1 MKEISD
7 IVNACNQA
15 QREGKRSA
23 LATVVLVEGS
33 SYRRPGARML
43 VMEDG
48 QLTGS
53 ISGGCLEGDALRKAQ
68 YAIMSKENKLV
79 IYNTTD
85 GDDAKFGVQLGCN
98 GIVHILFEPVG
109 INPESHPINLLRQL
123 LNSRENAVLVTFFS
137 PWLADQPGTRLLY
150 HNGKITG
157 CLHENIKEDIGSD
170 IREAFQQQVS
180 CFKDYSAGNQLLK
193 AFIEFIAPPIA
204 LVIAGAG
211 NDVKPLVE
219 MADLLGWPITVV
231 DGRSNYAVARRF
243 PKANQVLLAKPGAVL
258 SYLQPDSKTVFL
270 LMTHNYNYDLAL
282 LKELI
287 GIDYAYI
294 GLLGPAQKRDRML
307 TDLENQGI
315 TLNDDQRSRIYG
327 PVGLDIGAET
337 ATEIALSVLAE
348 IRAIFSGRAGAPLKL
363 KSEPI
368 HSRITDF
375 PRHE

>member
-123 LNSRENAVLVTFFS
+123 LSSRENAVLVTFFS

-150 HNGKITG
+150 HNGKIAG

-180 CFKDYSAGNQLLK
+180 SFKDYSAGNQLLK

-282 LKELI
+282 LKELSS
-287 GIDYAYI
+287 IDYAYI

-348 IRAIFSGRAGAPLKL
+348 IRAIFSGRAGSPLKL

>member
-7 IVNACNQA
+7 IVKAFNQA
-15 QREGKRSA
+15 QRDGKRSA

-43 VMEDG
+43 VTEDG
-48 QLTGS
+48 ELTGS
-53 ISGGCLEGDALRKAQ
+53 ISGGCLEGDALRKAL

-85 GDDAKFGVQLGCN
+85 ADDAKFGVQLGCN
-98 GIVHILFEPVG
+98 GIVHILFEPVA

-123 LNSRENAVLVTFFS
+123 MSSRENAILVTFFS
-137 PWLADQPGTRLLY
+137 PCLADQPGTRLLY

-157 CLHENIKEDIGSD
+157 CLPENIKEDIGSD
-170 IREAFQQQVS
+170 IRDTFQQQVS
-180 CFKDYSAGNQLLK
+180 CFKDYSAGNQSLK

-231 DGRSNYAVARRF
+231 DGRSDYAVARRF

-258 SYLQPDSKTVFL
+258 SHLQPDSKTVFL

-282 LKELI
+282 LKELCR
-287 GIDYAYI
+287 IDYAYI

-307 TDLENQGI
+307 TDLEDQGI
-315 TLNDDQRSRIYG
+315 ILNDDQRSRIYG

-368 HSRITDF
+368 HSGIANF
-375 PRHE
+375 PPHE